1 LTLELALK
9 VLEAAPAARTT
20 VQSPL
25 SWSGAHDWKQ
35 DFMNIQRVAPEEIAR
50 LRAEQ
55 DRAKAIA
62 GQLREQTQG
71 AARES

>member
-1 LTLELALK
+1 MTLELALK

-62 GQLREQTQG
+62 GQLREQTQD